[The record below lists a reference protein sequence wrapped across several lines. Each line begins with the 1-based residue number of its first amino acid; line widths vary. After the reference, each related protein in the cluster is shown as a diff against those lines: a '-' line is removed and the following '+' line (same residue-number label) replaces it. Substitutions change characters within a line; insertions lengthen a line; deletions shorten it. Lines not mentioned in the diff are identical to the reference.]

1 LHNADI
7 PGFDSSLKEDL
18 ASVSH
23 VSDQQAVDCD
33 LALTNNELFLTVE
46 TWMPGLSPQASKL
59 KEAARPVDEPP
70 VPK

>member
-1 LHNADI
+1 L
-7 PGFDSSLKEDL
+7 
-18 ASVSH
+18 V
-23 VSDQQAVDCD
+23 DQQAVDCD